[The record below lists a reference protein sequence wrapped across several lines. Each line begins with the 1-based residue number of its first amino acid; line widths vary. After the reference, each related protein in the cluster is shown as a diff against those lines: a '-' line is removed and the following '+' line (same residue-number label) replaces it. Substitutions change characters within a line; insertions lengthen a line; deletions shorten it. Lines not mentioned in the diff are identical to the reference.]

1 MTRGQAHRLTT
12 ALRAVLIGLSQGVL
26 LGLAPGADEQY
37 FADTARA
44 LVPGRPLST
53 PQRGARTR
61 SRSGDRMSCVGM
73 STLSVRAR
81 VLASKATTGGSRPG
95 RSRAAKGVPMSPT
108 SCARLRDARALAAL
122 GLAAGI
128 AVPAALLGGPQAV
141 AHPAS
146 AAPASLAAGT
156 AAAGTA
162 ASAADEQPTC
172 GDPGAKDF
180 PIKARIQDA
189 PTTYASGGGYGTWF
203 LDLTNTTDT
212 ACRALHPVLVLN
224 DEDRKLT
231 TGQIQLKFSEPGR
244 PGTEHRV
251 TWETTDRHEQIGVF
265 DGAPGSAPA
274 DSSDSSDESQG
285 ADGDGFLGF
294 TVPAGTTVSVR
305 VRMAF
310 TSDTAPG
317 RVTAHAAVVQ
327 RRHQD
332 KAKGGGREDGDWVG
346 ESGAYRFVIADGATG
361 EVPRPERTEE
371 DSGDRTDIPAEPR
384 PRTDTSSAAPTPP
397 RTHAPTPTRTPAP
410 AYTHPGTEPA
420 PHPSSLPRPDGSTTP
435 REFGAGKERP
445 ARPPHYATGRPLPEL
460 ARTGPELL
468 PWAGA
473 AAAALVLCGGALVM
487 KGRRMR
493 RPTS

>member
-1 MTRGQAHRLTT
+1 
-12 ALRAVLIGLSQGVL
+12 
-26 LGLAPGADEQY
+26 
-37 FADTARA
+37 
-44 LVPGRPLST
+44 
-53 PQRGARTR
+53 
-61 SRSGDRMSCVGM
+61 
-73 STLSVRAR
+73 
-81 VLASKATTGGSRPG
+81 
-95 RSRAAKGVPMSPT
+95 MSPT

-141 AHPAS
+141 AHPA
-146 AAPASLAAGT
+146 PASLAAGT
-156 AAAGTA
+156 AAGTA
-162 ASAADEQPTC
+162 AEAADEQPAC
-172 GDPGAKDF
+172 GDPGAKEF
-180 PIKARIQDA
+180 PIEARIQNA

-231 TGQIQLKFSEPGR
+231 TEQIQLKFSEPGR

-265 DGAPGSAPA
+265 DGDPGPAPA
-274 DSSDSSDESQG
+274 DSSDDSGGSENSASSD
-285 ADGDGFLGF
+285 DGFLGF

-346 ESGAYRFVIADGATG
+346 ESGAYRFVIVDGATG

-371 DSGDRTDIPAEPR
+371 DSGDRTDVPAEPR
-384 PRTDTSSAAPTPP
+384 PRTDTSST
-397 RTHAPTPTRTPAP
+397 APTPTPTPTRAP
-410 AYTHPGTEPA
+410 TSTITPTPTYTGPGKEPA
-420 PHPSSLPRPDGSTTP
+420 PHPSRLPRPDGSPAP
-435 REFGAGKERP
+435 REDAGGKERP

-473 AAAALVLCGGALVM
+473 TAAALVLCGGALVM

-493 RPTS
+493 RPTG

>member
-1 MTRGQAHRLTT
+1 
-12 ALRAVLIGLSQGVL
+12 
-26 LGLAPGADEQY
+26 
-37 FADTARA
+37 
-44 LVPGRPLST
+44 
-53 PQRGARTR
+53 
-61 SRSGDRMSCVGM
+61 
-73 STLSVRAR
+73 
-81 VLASKATTGGSRPG
+81 
-95 RSRAAKGVPMSPT
+95 MSPT

-141 AHPAS
+141 AHPA
-146 AAPASLAAGT
+146 PASLAAWTATEAAART
-156 AAAGTA
+156 AADAAG
-162 ASAADEQPTC
+162 EQPAC
-172 GDPGAKDF
+172 GDPGAKEF
-180 PIKARIQDA
+180 PVEARIQDA

-224 DEDRKLT
+224 DEDRELT
-231 TGQIQLKFSEPGR
+231 TEQIQLKFSEPGR

-265 DGAPGSAPA
+265 DGDPGPAPA
-274 DSSDSSDESQG
+274 DGSNSSDGSDNSADSDDASDSSD
-285 ADGDGFLGF
+285 DGFLGF
-294 TVPAGTTVSVR
+294 TIPAGTTVSVR

-346 ESGAYRFVIADGATG
+346 ESGAYRFVIVDGATG
-361 EVPRPERTEE
+361 EVPQPERTEE
-371 DSGDRTDIPAEPR
+371 DSGDRTDVPAEPR
-384 PRTDTSSAAPTPP
+384 PRTDTSSAPPPP
-397 RTHAPTPTRTPAP
+397 RTPTPILTPPTTPATPITPTPTYTGPAKESIP
-410 AYTHPGTEPA
+410 Q
-420 PHPSSLPRPDGSTTP
+420 HPSSLPRPDGSTAP
-435 REFGAGKERP
+435 RESGGGKERP
-445 ARPPHYATGRPLPEL
+445 TRPPHYATGRPLPEL

-493 RPTS
+493 RPTG